1 MIRRLSLALF
11 LLTTVVVVFGAYVRL
26 ADAGLGCPDWPG
38 CYGELTP
45 HHAAD
50 EIIAEHMANPGGPVS
65 MAKAWKEMI
74 HRYLASGIGLLIM
87 AIAFLAW
94 RRRERYGL
102 PLALFGL
109 VCLQGAFGA
118 WTVTMRL
125 MPVVVTTHLLLG
137 MGLLGLVC
145 WLALREWQV
154 ARIEQAA
161 AWTVRLGLVLL
172 FIQIA
177 LGGWVSTNYVA
188 LACIDFPTCHG
199 AWVPAE
205 MDFRSGFS
213 VWRELGLSTTG
224 EALPAA
230 ALIAIH
236 WAHRLGALVIGGYLI
251 WLGLHLARHPA
262 LRVHG
267 WALVAGVSLQIAL
280 GIANVLMMLP
290 IPVAVGH
297 NAGAALLVML
307 MVWTNY
313 RVCSPAVLAKET
325 GHARL
330 AT

>member
-1 MIRRLSLALF
+1 MLRRLSLALF
-11 LLTTVVVVFGAYVRL
+11 LLTAVVVVFGAYVRL
-26 ADAGLGCPDWPG
+26 SDAGLGCPDWPG

-45 HHAAD
+45 HHAAE
-50 EIIAEHMANPGGPVS
+50 EIIAEHMANPSGPVS

-102 PLALFGL
+102 PVALFWL

-154 ARIEQAA
+154 GQVELRR
-161 AWTVRLGLVLL
+161 TGVVRLGLVLL
-172 FIQIA
+172 FVQIA

-199 AWVPAE
+199 AWVPAD
-205 MDFRSGFS
+205 MDFSGGFS
-213 VWRELGLSTTG
+213 LLRELGLSATG

-230 ALIAIH
+230 ALVAIH
-236 WAHRLGALVIGGYLI
+236 WAHRLGALLIGGYLI
-251 WLGLHLARHPA
+251 WLGIQLVRQPA
-262 LRVHG
+262 LRANG
-267 WALVAGVSLQIAL
+267 WALIAGVLLQIAL

-290 IPVAVGH
+290 IPLAVGH

-313 RVCSPAVLAKET
+313 RVRPLTVLAGET